1 MRRVVFR
8 PRSAGPLIALAALL
22 VPTLAAAEE
31 ALAQTAQ
38 ADTLSFQLASAAQ
51 DTAAPSE
58 APSEGLDMLEL
69 YPNLLDTT
77 LSVEGDLAESDAPH
91 RSFLRGETLLG
102 PWFAWKQQL
111 TQNTGLSIGGSWGLL
126 YQNYSVSRIGERD
139 AVGSKFTFNLSY
151 DLANRGQANALTF
164 DMAVEDRR
172 PFGTDLA
179 PLQAGVGA
187 GSGVPTAATWGDFSL
202 GVTQAYVRQNLA
214 NNRYQYAVGKV
225 FAPNF
230 VNPYPFFDDNRQF
243 LSLAFSTSPT
253 IAVPLRGFGFVGAAY
268 PTDGNLYLK
277 GGMFTANSSDTG
289 WTVDD
294 FFNKDEH
301 FYFFEAGFSGFA
313 GMGVP
318 IHGRGPMDRNNFHI
332 TSWYRDAMSD
342 GSPRAYGFAF
352 NANFMAGENTMWFVR
367 GGWSD
372 GWLADQALSVGVGWR
387 PGRESSDLLGLG
399 LGWVHPSND
408 NFDSQYTGELFYRF
422 HVTQNLAFTPN
433 LQLVINPTLNPN
445 KDAMAVLSFRG
456 RVTF

>member
-1 MRRVVFR
+1 MRRFVFR

-31 ALAQTAQ
+31 AVAQTAQ

-91 RSFLRGETLLG
+91 RSFLRGQTLLG

-151 DLANRGQANALTF
+151 VLANRGQANALTF

-243 LSLAFSTSPT
+243 LSLAFSTSP
-253 IAVPLRGFGFVGAAY
+253 
-268 PTDGNLYLK
+268 
-277 GGMFTANSSDTG
+277 
-289 WTVDD
+289 
-294 FFNKDEH
+294 
-301 FYFFEAGFSGFA
+301 
-313 GMGVP
+313 
-318 IHGRGPMDRNNFHI
+318 
-332 TSWYRDAMSD
+332 
-342 GSPRAYGFAF
+342 
-352 NANFMAGENTMWFVR
+352 
-367 GGWSD
+367 
-372 GWLADQALSVGVGWR
+372 
-387 PGRESSDLLGLG
+387 
-399 LGWVHPSND
+399 
-408 NFDSQYTGELFYRF
+408 
-422 HVTQNLAFTPN
+422 
-433 LQLVINPTLNPN
+433 
-445 KDAMAVLSFRG
+445 
-456 RVTF
+456 

>member
-1 MRRVVFR
+1 MRKAVFR
-8 PRSAGPLIALAALL
+8 PRNAGPLIALASLL
-22 VPTLAAAEE
+22 VPSLAAAEE
-31 ALAQTAQ
+31 ALAP
-38 ADTLSFQLASAAQ
+38 ADAPSFQLASAAQ
-51 DTAAPSE
+51 DPATSPPADAPSGPNSVE
-58 APSEGLDMLEL
+58 AL

-91 RSFLRGETLLG
+91 SSFLRGETLLG
-102 PWFAWKQQL
+102 PWFAWKQRL
-111 TQNTGLSIGGSWGLL
+111 AENTGLSIGGSWGLL
-126 YQNYSVSRIGERD
+126 YQNYSVSAIDQRD

-179 PLQAGVGA
+179 PLQAGIGA
-187 GSGVPTAATWGDFSL
+187 GSGVPTAATWGDFEL

-214 NNRYQYAVGKV
+214 GNRYQYAVGKV

-277 GGMFTANSSDTG
+277 SGMFTAHSSDTG
-289 WTVDD
+289 LTVDD

-301 FYFFEAGFSGFA
+301 FYFFEAGWSGFA

-332 TSWYRDAMSD
+332 TSWYRDALSN

-352 NANFMAGENTMWFVR
+352 NANFMAGQNTMWFVR

-372 GWLADQALSVGVGWR
+372 GWLADQSLTVGVGWR

-399 LGWVHPSND
+399 VGWVHPSND
-408 NFDSQYTGELFYRF
+408 NFDSQYTSELFYRF

-433 LQLVINPTLNPN
+433 LQLVINPTLSPT